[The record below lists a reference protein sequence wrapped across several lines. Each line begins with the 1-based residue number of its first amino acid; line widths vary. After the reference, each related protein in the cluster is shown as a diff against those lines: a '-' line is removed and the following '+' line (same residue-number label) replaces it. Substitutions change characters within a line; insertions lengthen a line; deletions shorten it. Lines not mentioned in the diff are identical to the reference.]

1 METDP
6 EYVSVSITADELR
19 QIDQVLRTSAARL
32 EDLYRKVSDAA
43 FKDLGAVF
51 ETLHWDIL
59 KETGYMSWFG
69 LAFTLA
75 GYLSSYCQGEARSG
89 ARDKWLSFKAQTDF
103 IAEQLDE
110 LKLCLEVDNDIYKL
124 AAGTLLYCC
133 AVIRHMKSKNRGYLW
148 KILLTSTHIRL

>member
-1 METDP
+1 VCFLLNFKFFTYDSGHANASHGKQLKP
-6 EYVSVSITADELR
+6 LNVCFLVDGSLKLLCSFFS
-19 QIDQVLRTSAARL
+19 QVT
-32 EDLYRKVSDAA
+32 DAA

-75 GYLSSYCQGEARSG
+75 GYLSSYCQGEVRSG

-133 AVIRHMKSKNRGYLW
+133 AVIRHMKSKNRG
-148 KILLTSTHIRL
+148 

>member
-1 METDP
+1 MYLFFFP
-6 EYVSVSITADELR
+6 CQVSES
-19 QIDQVLRTSAARL
+19 
-32 EDLYRKVSDAA
+32 A

-75 GYLSSYCQGEARSG
+75 GYLSSYCQGEEVARSAAAAAAAAG
-89 ARDKWLSFKAQTDF
+89 DKWLSLKAQTDF
-103 IAEQLDE
+103 IADQLDE
-110 LKLCLEVDNDIYKL
+110 LKLCLQVDNDIFKL

-133 AVIRHMKSKNRGYLW
+133 TVIRHAKSKNRG
-148 KILLTSTHIRL
+148 